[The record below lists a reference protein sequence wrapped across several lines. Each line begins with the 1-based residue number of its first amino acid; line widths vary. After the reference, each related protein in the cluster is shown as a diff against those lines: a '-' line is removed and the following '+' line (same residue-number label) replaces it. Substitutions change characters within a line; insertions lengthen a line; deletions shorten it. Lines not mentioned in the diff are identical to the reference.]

1 MAHVERAIDDTDLT
15 GPHARFA
22 LIQLPDQPEGRIN
35 LVRHLTPEALWQERL
50 QRHANN
56 ATDLDGVTL
65 AVVDPAATA
74 ARLSRLIGCVVIPG
88 PGGGFALDLAH
99 GQVRLR
105 PPEAVSRLLAE
116 RRIPYRLRDDVLIVE
131 PDAAG
136 GAELRFMPNTR
147 GLSAEQRL
155 V

>member
-1 MAHVERAIDDTDLT
+1 
-15 GPHARFA
+15 
-22 LIQLPDQPEGRIN
+22 
-35 LVRHLTPEALWQERL
+35 
-50 QRHANN
+50 
-56 ATDLDGVTL
+56 
-65 AVVDPAATA
+65 
-74 ARLSRLIGCVVIPG
+74 VIPG

-105 PPEAVSRLLAE
+105 PPEAVIRLLAE

>member
-1 MAHVERAIDDTDLT
+1 VAHVERAIDDTDLT
-15 GPHARFA
+15 GPRARFA

-35 LVRHLTPEALWQERL
+35 LVRHLTPEALWQEHL

-65 AVVDPAATA
+65 AVVDPAAA
-74 ARLSRLIGCVVIPG
+74 ARLSRLIGCVV
-88 PGGGFALDLAH
+88 GGGFALDLAH

-105 PPEAVSRLLAE
+105 PPEAVIRLLAE